1 MAMPLTVSCFSK
13 IQIGFT
19 FLVSAHPGSPGKR
32 AVKRVCVVQP
42 HFEIPAEIW
51 QTKQAGVSD
60 IATPRQPQTAQRG
73 EARTD
78 GTQRDVAHATRA
90 DVQLGQARHTAGQL
104 NDETVTERAAAGHV
118 QR

>member
-1 MAMPLTVSCFSK
+1 
-13 IQIGFT
+13 
-19 FLVSAHPGSPGKR
+19 
-32 AVKRVCVVQP
+32 VCVVQP

-60 IATPRQPQTAQRG
+60 IATPCQPQTAQRG

-78 GTQRDVAHATRA
+78 GTQRDVADATRA

-104 NDETVTERAAAGHV
+104 DDETVTERAAAGHV

>member
-1 MAMPLTVSCFSK
+1 MPLTTTCFSK

-19 FLVSAHPGSPGKR
+19 FLVPAHPGSPGKR
-32 AVKRVCVVQP
+32 AVKRVQP

-51 QTKQAGVSD
+51 KTKQAGVSD
-60 IATPRQPQTAQRG
+60 VATPRQPQTAQRG

-90 DVQLGQARHTAGQL
+90 DVQLSQARHTAGQL
-104 NDETVTERAAAGHV
+104 DNESVTERAAAGHV